1 VYRDPVAAP
10 PPNAILDAAQAMIT
24 RFLTQSGFR
33 LAEPVGAAFHLC
45 THGSTGVAVTVK
57 LSEPRRA
64 PAARAVI
71 AERFGAPGGVDV
83 FDVR

>member
-1 VYRDPVAAP
+1 MQRNPQS
-10 PPNAILDAAQAMIT
+10 NAILDAARAMIT
-24 RFLTQSGFR
+24 RLLAQRGFR
-33 LAEPVGAAFHLC
+33 LAEPVDAGFHVC
-45 THGSTGVAVTVK
+45 THGSTGVKITVK

-71 AERFGAPGGVDV
+71 AERFGGGPAGVDV